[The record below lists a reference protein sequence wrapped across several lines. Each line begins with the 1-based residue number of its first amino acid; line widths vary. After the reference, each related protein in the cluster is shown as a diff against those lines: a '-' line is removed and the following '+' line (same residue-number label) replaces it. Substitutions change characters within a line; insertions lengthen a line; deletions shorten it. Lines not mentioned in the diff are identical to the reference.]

1 MLEQTSRFVL
11 ERLPYLITATCVV
24 LLVRQFLVP

>member
-11 ERLPYLITATCVV
+11 ERLPYLITATCVA
-24 LLVRQFLVP
+24 LLVHQFLTP

>member
-11 ERLPYLITATCVV
+11 ERLPYLITATCIA
-24 LLVRQFLVP
+24 LLAHQFLSH

>member
-11 ERLPYLITATCVV
+11 EVLPLLIVAVCGAILIPV
-24 LLVRQFLVP
+24 LLGV